1 MPSRI
6 AWFNNYDNACI
17 SKKTRQGTMKEEIQG
32 TRPMISMEETPMFGD
47 TAKGETAAPCC
58 NSGHQYQG
66 KTPK

>member
-1 MPSRI
+1 
-6 AWFNNYDNACI
+6 
-17 SKKTRQGTMKEEIQG
+17 MKEEIQG